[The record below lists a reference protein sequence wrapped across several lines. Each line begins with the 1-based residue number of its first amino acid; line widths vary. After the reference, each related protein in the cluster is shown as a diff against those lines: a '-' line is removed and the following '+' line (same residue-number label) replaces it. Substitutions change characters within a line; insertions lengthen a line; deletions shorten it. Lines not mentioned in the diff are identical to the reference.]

1 MENQTEIWK
10 DIPGYEGLYQVSNL
24 GNVKSCSRI
33 RKGGRYNCV
42 RTYKEKQLKNIKNPY
57 GYIYV
62 QLYGE
67 NHTKK
72 YFTHRLVALA
82 FVLNPEKKPSVNHI
96 NGIKHDNRV
105 ENLEWVTHSE
115 NTIHAFKTNL
125 IKIKHGEDS
134 NNSKLTEKQ
143 VLEIREYKGII
154 SQSKLGKIYGV
165 GQDTICRI
173 MTRRNWKHI

>member
-1 MENQTEIWK
+1 MENQKEIWK
-10 DIPGYEGLYQVSNL
+10 DVPGYEGLYQVSSL

-33 RKGGRYNCV
+33 RKGGRHNCV
-42 RTYKEKQLKNIKNPY
+42 RTYKEKQLKTTKSPY

-82 FVLNPEKKPSVNHI
+82 FIPNLENKPSVNHI

-115 NTIHAFKTNL
+115 NTKHAFNTNL

-143 VLEIREYKGII
+143 VLEIRKYQGII
-154 SQSKLGKIYGV
+154 SQAKLGEIYGV